1 MAVDDVV
8 DAIEGLS
15 DCTVELEE
23 EVVDVELEEET
34 VDDSFTL
41 GPAVDEETA
50 VVVVEV
56 DVEEVELVDGRE
68 EAAEVDVSS
77 F

>member
-1 MAVDDVV
+1 MV
-8 DAIEGLS
+8 DATEGPS

-23 EVVDVELEEET
+23 GVVDVEPEEET

-50 VVVVEV
+50 VFVVEV
-56 DVEEVELVDGRE
+56 DVEGVELVDGKE
-68 EAAEVDVSS
+68 EATEVDVSS

>member
-1 MAVDDVV
+1 MYVTRV
-8 DAIEGLS
+8 LS
-15 DCTVELEE
+15 LCHLQS
-23 EVVDVELEEET
+23 EEET

-41 GPAVDEETA
+41 GPAVDEEAA

-56 DVEEVELVDGRE
+56 DVEGVELVDGRE
-68 EAAEVDVSS
+68 EATEVDVSS